1 MYAIISIEGDN
12 TERYDNIDSNRIDE
26 ITRAIR
32 GKCGEYSLKSFC
44 ESTGIKI
51 EELKRFMGYAK
62 LWNLKTEVNT
72 KRQKK

>member
-1 MYAIISIEGDN
+1 MYAIISIEGD
-12 TERYDNIDSNRIDE
+12 NRIDE

-51 EELKRFMGYAK
+51 EELEHFMGYAK
-62 LWNLKTEVNT
+62 LWSLKTEVNT
-72 KRQKK
+72 KKDRKNKNLFRCTRC